1 MHDLLQIFVQIYSFK
16 FFIIYIIIVI
26 IAINSLHILF
36 RSTQY
41 NLHITL
47 TFFLSFLFI
56 YLFVCLFIL

>member
-26 IAINSLHILF
+26 IAINSLDILF

-41 NLHITL
+41 IFYAN
-47 TFFLSFLFI
+47 
-56 YLFVCLFIL
+56 ILCTSL